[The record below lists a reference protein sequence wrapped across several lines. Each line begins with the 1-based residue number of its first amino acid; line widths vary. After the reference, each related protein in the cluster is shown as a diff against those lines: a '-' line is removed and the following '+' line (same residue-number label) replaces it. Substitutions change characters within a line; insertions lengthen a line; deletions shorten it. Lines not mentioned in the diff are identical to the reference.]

1 MFTEAYLEP
10 RRTSKIELFCE
21 NSEKIA
27 AVNYFCKKLPHRC
40 LTGCSSFVF
49 ENENNTLKNIRLII
63 SRDLHSFL
71 NNNCIT
77 PLVKDH
83 LCNTTC
89 IRPLNEGKFKIKSN

>member
-40 LTGCSSFVF
+40 LTGF
-49 ENENNTLKNIRLII
+49 
-63 SRDLHSFL
+63 
-71 NNNCIT
+71 
-77 PLVKDH
+77 
-83 LCNTTC
+83 
-89 IRPLNEGKFKIKSN
+89 